1 MSFFTETRGKVMSG
15 RKLSMMS
22 KEMMS
27 KVKVSKSR
35 AGGGGSYAAGRT
47 TRAPRATALTP
58 VIHEEEEEAS
68 SSSLGAAVAEA
79 PRKSSV
85 ISLAG
90 QRKNS
95 MALMSNAPLSQ
106 FNAKC
111 TAAAAAMPIHHVLE
125 LASGRFMAINMKRR
139 CTASLTARGDGGEER
154 VVPEERVVE
163 HIVVVLDPC

>member
-1 MSFFTETRGKVMSG
+1 LVLLVRPPKIGHSETWLIDKVQLLVEQNHGTLAYPHWSNE
-15 RKLSMMS
+15 S
-22 KEMMS
+22 
-27 KVKVSKSR
+27 
-35 AGGGGSYAAGRT
+35 
-47 TRAPRATALTP
+47 ATALTP

-139 CTASLTARGDGGEER
+139 CTASLTARGDGGE
-154 VVPEERVVE
+154 VGPEEHGVGSVR
-163 HIVVVLDPC
+163 